1 MIFFKGIGLDTLSQ
15 MYHIF
20 SETCMVII
28 YDRFVLYE
36 LGKKLMSRNL
46 DGNFVWFSSYSIF
59 CSHCEQLFVCMLY
72 ARLVSLLNGLI
83 PKGRQ
88 AEDERAVIR
97 QLRKMR
103 VKFSL
108 HGPRLSHIS
117 FEIESRV
124 MLVSRLMLLF
134 IRVWLFFDLSL
145 SFRRGPER
153 I

>member
-1 MIFFKGIGLDTLSQ
+1 MNQYIIKVVFQRMYELQELRMSLLVVGHDSKESFEVSDNFKGIGLDTLSQ

-46 DGNFVWFSSYSIF
+46 DGNSVWFSSYSIF

-108 HGPRLSHIS
+108 HGPRN
-117 FEIESRV
+117 
-124 MLVSRLMLLF
+124 
-134 IRVWLFFDLSL
+134 
-145 SFRRGPER
+145 
-153 I
+153 